1 MFTVSSTLIWA
12 VFTGPADKLC
22 WLSDCHS
29 HAMRRGSCLE
39 LYYCNMVEWPWWD
52 SGLIWKTN
60 WFRSVLWHCWFG
72 HMTCKI
78 VPEMTYNVPSGTLS
92 LYTTVS
98 SQTVK
103 SRLDNFW
110 MPQDVK
116 YDYTVNLAGTV
127 DRFEYDIEN
136 YLKVVV
142 VFLEWYRHK
151 GSSEPA
157 SVNITDLTWQVLQ
170 HHHVHSRQLYP

>member
-1 MFTVSSTLIWA
+1 
-12 VFTGPADKLC
+12 
-22 WLSDCHS
+22 
-29 HAMRRGSCLE
+29 
-39 LYYCNMVEWPWWD
+39 
-52 SGLIWKTN
+52 
-60 WFRSVLWHCWFG
+60 
-72 HMTCKI
+72 
-78 VPEMTYNVPSGTLS
+78 MTYNVPSGTLS

-127 DRFEYDIEN
+127 DRFEYDIES

-142 VFLEWYRHK
+142 VFLE
-151 GSSEPA
+151 
-157 SVNITDLTWQVLQ
+157 
-170 HHHVHSRQLYP
+170 